1 VQIPCPAPSSGF
13 AYDAEKYRLHD
24 GIDRSAVKLPDENN
38 LQSAEQPPWANVSA
52 RPLPSPISPAHY
64 PERCGGREQPI
75 WV

>member
-38 LQSAEQPPWANVSA
+38 LQSAEQPPWANV
-52 RPLPSPISPAHY
+52 
-64 PERCGGREQPI
+64 
-75 WV
+75 